1 MADVNVT
8 VTDLRF
14 RLGETGTLRDRKMAM
29 QIRFS
34 NGTDD
39 WTVTIPEISTD
50 SLRELLRQIDIATS
64 VEDAESPARE
74 AVTEKLLNVRLSP

>member
-1 MADVNVT
+1 MAAVNVT

-14 RLGETGTLRDRKMAM
+14 RLGETGTARLRKMAM
-29 QIRFS
+29 QIRFN

-50 SLRELLRQIDIATS
+50 SLRELMRQLDLDRL
-64 VEDAESPARE
+64 EDSSARE
-74 AVTEKLLNVRLSP
+74 TVTEKLLNVRLSP

>member
-1 MADVNVT
+1 MAAVNVT

-14 RLGETGTLRDRKMAM
+14 RLGETGTERTRKMAM
-29 QIRFS
+29 QLRFS

-50 SLRELLRQIDIATS
+50 SLRELLRQIDLTRA
-64 VEDAESPARE
+64 EDSPARE
-74 AVTEKLLNVRLSP
+74 TVTAKLLNVRLSP